1 MAMREK
7 ITISDPQGKP
17 VLTIQQKSGAQ
28 VGAKTANA
36 YLGGQTSGRPL
47 FTINGNRGATHFR
60 LTSANGMELAV
71 ISRKASSLKT
81 RLTGQDSYET
91 TIMPGVDQAL
101 MCMVTVACDEI
112 WSD

>member
-7 ITISDPQGKP
+7 ITISDAQGLP

-28 VGAKTANA
+28 VGAKIGHA
-36 YLGGQTSGRPL
+36 YLGSKTNGSPL
-47 FTINGNRGATHFR
+47 FTINGNRAATHFR
-60 LTSANGMELAV
+60 VTSNNGMELAV
-71 ISRKASSLKT
+71 IARKAGSLKT